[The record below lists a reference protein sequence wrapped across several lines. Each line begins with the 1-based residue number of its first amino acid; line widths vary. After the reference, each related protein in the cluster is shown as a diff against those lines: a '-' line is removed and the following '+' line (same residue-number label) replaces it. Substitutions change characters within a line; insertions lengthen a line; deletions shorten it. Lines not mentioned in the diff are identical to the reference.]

1 MNSGTVRVR
10 LVFEEGRLLSK
21 PQRRNG
27 LKRSWILLKSH
38 LHSISDFSSYLLDL
52 FLLRD
57 ACPHGL
63 LLSMDGFVLPPFE
76 PTSILKDGDIVR
88 VKKSEDNVIAV
99 ETMADMEEG
108 QPAGLDVQLLANEE
122 LVKECTDYK
131 NEAEQDDEHY
141 DLLNQLEDTVDVGSK
156 EKTVC
161 RKRKAL
167 KTVHSSKK
175 KKNRFAPTDKCLASP
190 SNLQQ
195 FHTDHNCRSQ
205 QEVSVSDKSLVEK
218 RKSSNGN
225 TGTNKKQ
232 KQVQQRI
239 VRNSNGKL
247 PVENYF
253 EDSEQLDDSSVDEGI
268 VPVETRPG
276 HVRFLPLDQGEA
288 NQFVHPAQ
296 ASMDTARSNGI
307 TIKNEKKWGKGK
319 SSFWRSNCNCEGQSS
334 KSQAKKDSSTRKCPI
349 DFNELRPCLSLPERG
364 DIIAYRL
371 IELSSSWTP
380 EFSSFRVG
388 KVSWCNPEA
397 NKIML
402 IPVPEYPFVFKA
414 MNEEAVKHPYAEDGS
429 LKADYSS
436 LVDIRIVEHENS
448 LGFEAAGGGNI
459 SEASTSKQSWSKWE
473 KHSIAPKQSWNKWEN
488 QPRAPKQSWKKWEN
502 DTSKQGEN
510 QPRASK
516 QSWKKWEND
525 TSKRENGK
533 ENAWDDI
540 VQASSAKKA
549 NLSKDVGW
557 GRGEKKSWKGAS

>member
-10 LVFEEGRLLSK
+10 LVFEEGHLLSK
-21 PQRRNG
+21 PHRKNG
-27 LKRSWILLKSH
+27 LKRSWVLLKPH

-88 VKKSEDNVIAV
+88 VNKNEDNVIAV

-122 LVKECTDYK
+122 LVQDCTDYK
-131 NEAEQDDEHY
+131 NEADQDDEPY
-141 DLLNQLEDTVDVGSK
+141 DLLNQLEGTLDVGSK

-205 QEVSVSDKSLVEK
+205 QEVSLSEKSLVEK
-218 RKSSNGN
+218 RKSSNGH
-225 TGTNKKQ
+225 TDTNNNQ
-232 KQVQQRI
+232 KVQQRI
-239 VRNSNGKL
+239 VRNSNG
-247 PVENYF
+247 
-253 EDSEQLDDSSVDEGI
+253 I
-268 VPVETRPG
+268 IPVETRPG

-288 NQFVHPAQ
+288 NQFVRPAQ

-319 SSFWRSNCNCEGQSS
+319 SSFWTSNCNCEGESS
-334 KSQAKKDSSTRKCPI
+334 KSQAKKDLSSRKCPI

-380 EFSSFRVG
+380 QLSSFRVG

-397 NKIML
+397 NKIMM

-448 LGFEAAGGGNI
+448 LGFEAGGGGNI
-459 SEASTSKQSWSKWE
+459 SEASSSKQSWSKWE
-473 KHSIAPKQSWNKWEN
+473 KHSIAPKQSW
-488 QPRAPKQSWKKWEN
+488 KKWEN
-502 DTSKQGEN
+502 DSSKQWEN
-510 QPRASK
+510 QGRASK
-516 QSWKKWEND
+516 QSWRKKWEND

-549 NLSKDVGW
+549 NLSKEVGW
-557 GRGEKKSWKGAS
+557 GRGEKKAWKGAS

>member
-21 PQRRNG
+21 PQRKNG
-27 LKRSWILLKSH
+27 LKRSWVLLKPH

-76 PTSILKDGDIVR
+76 PTTILKDGDIVR
-88 VKKSEDNVIAV
+88 VKKNEDNVIAV
-99 ETMADMEEG
+99 ETMADMEEV

-131 NEAEQDDEHY
+131 NEAEHY
-141 DLLNQLEDTVDVGSK
+141 DLLNQLEDTLDVGSK

-205 QEVSVSDKSLVEK
+205 HEVSASDKSLGKK
-218 RKSSNGN
+218 RKSSNGH
-225 TGTNKKQ
+225 TDTNNKQ
-232 KQVQQRI
+232 KVRTQVQQRI

-253 EDSEQLDDSSVDEGI
+253 EDSEQLDGSSVDEGI
-268 VPVETRPG
+268 APVETRPG

-296 ASMDTARSNGI
+296 ASMDTARSNGM

-319 SSFWRSNCNCEGQSS
+319 SPFWTSNCNCEGQSS
-334 KSQAKKDSSTRKCPI
+334 KLQAKKDSSTRKSPI

-429 LKADYSS
+429 LKARLS
-436 LVDIRIVEHENS
+436 LMIDEQD
-448 LGFEAAGGGNI
+448 G
-459 SEASTSKQSWSKWE
+459 
-473 KHSIAPKQSWNKWEN
+473 KHSMAAVLIESFNLCRLITPHSW
-488 QPRAPKQSWKKWEN
+488 
-502 DTSKQGEN
+502 TSE
-510 QPRASK
+510 S
-516 QSWKKWEND
+516 
-525 TSKRENGK
+525 
-533 ENAWDDI
+533 
-540 VQASSAKKA
+540 
-549 NLSKDVGW
+549 LSMKTH
-557 GRGEKKSWKGAS
+557 

>member
-10 LVFEEGRLLSK
+10 LVFEEGHLLSK
-21 PQRRNG
+21 PHRKNG
-27 LKRSWILLKSH
+27 LKRSWVLLKPH

-88 VKKSEDNVIAV
+88 VNKNEDNVIAV

-122 LVKECTDYK
+122 LVQDCTDYK
-131 NEAEQDDEHY
+131 NEADQDDEPY
-141 DLLNQLEDTVDVGSK
+141 DLLNQLEGTLDVGSK

-205 QEVSVSDKSLVEK
+205 QEVSLSEKSLVEK
-218 RKSSNGN
+218 RKSSNGH
-225 TGTNKKQ
+225 TDTNNNQ

-253 EDSEQLDDSSVDEGI
+253 EDSEQLDGSSVDEGI
-268 VPVETRPG
+268 IPVETRPG

-288 NQFVHPAQ
+288 NQFVRPAQ

-319 SSFWRSNCNCEGQSS
+319 SSFWTSNCNCEGESS
-334 KSQAKKDSSTRKCPI
+334 KSQAKKDLSSRKCPI

-380 EFSSFRVG
+380 QLSSFRVG

-397 NKIML
+397 NKIMM

-448 LGFEAAGGGNI
+448 LGFEAGGGGNI
-459 SEASTSKQSWSKWE
+459 SEASSSKQSWSKWE
-473 KHSIAPKQSWNKWEN
+473 KHSIAPKQSW
-488 QPRAPKQSWKKWEN
+488 KKWEN
-502 DTSKQGEN
+502 DSSKQWEN
-510 QPRASK
+510 QGRASK
-516 QSWKKWEND
+516 QSWRKKWEND

-549 NLSKDVGW
+549 NLSKEVGW
-557 GRGEKKSWKGAS
+557 GRGEKKAWKGAS